1 MGEKVAPLS
10 PAESASPK
18 EEPGSPEGQPSRLG
32 DGSTRTSEATLLAE
46 DRLAHPK
53 KRTLREHI
61 AVTMED
67 PEDSKLAKGISV
79 FMMFVILISTICFIL
94 ESEVCD
100 GMAESCQTPTTG
112 FLPWDPWSYIFY
124 YMEWISVLIF
134 TADYCTRFACC
145 GGPKEMWSFFWNIM
159 NMIDLVAW
167 LPFWLIGAASSPPFG
182 LPERDASGVGGVGFV
197 RAIRLVRVFRV
208 FKAGKLRLGIKLF
221 SGALVASIEP
231 MSILCLVLTVTV
243 IIFSSI
249 IWLMEKPSSPL
260 VSDHLCVTT
269 GMCDTSDPRQGM
281 QVVMPLHPATPSA
294 PPLPFRA
301 YAPPF
306 WVPRVPYPLPPRR
319 RHLPPLL
326 GDAVA
331 CPPALSLSRRCAPS
345 PCIPCT
351 PPHPPMHAG
360 ALLRHDP
367 ELLLVDAHD
376 DDDRRLRRLLPHHD
390 PRKDLR
396 RLRDD
401 GRHLG
406 PRAADHGASSS
417 VASVASIARQT
428 PRRDRSSSHPL
439 LAHSSRASCRPLP
452 YIALSSRPP
461 ALSPTRPAPSLA
473 PPPLVAPRRTPRPL
487 ATPHVHNNNTRP
499 LAGWCC

>member
-61 AVTMED
+61 AITMED

-281 QVVMPLHPATPSA
+281 QVVMPLHPATP
-294 PPLPFRA
+294 PPLHSLSVRMPLHSGCLVSPTLSHHGDDTSRL
-301 YAPPF
+301 F
-306 WVPRVPYPLPPRR
+306 WVMLSPALLPSPSHGGVPPPHASPAPHCIPHARR
-319 RHLPPLL
+319 RS
-326 GDAVA
+326 ASARSRVA
-331 CPPALSLSRRCAPS
+331 SGGRSRR
-345 PCIPCT
+345 
-351 PPHPPMHAG
+351 
-360 ALLRHDP
+360 
-367 ELLLVDAHD
+367 
-376 DDDRRLRRLLPHHD
+376 
-390 PRKDLR
+390 
-396 RLRDD
+396 
-401 GRHLG
+401 
-406 PRAADHGASSS
+406 
-417 VASVASIARQT
+417 
-428 PRRDRSSSHPL
+428 
-439 LAHSSRASCRPLP
+439 
-452 YIALSSRPP
+452 
-461 ALSPTRPAPSLA
+461 
-473 PPPLVAPRRTPRPL
+473 
-487 ATPHVHNNNTRP
+487 
-499 LAGWCC
+499 

>member
-1 MGEKVAPLS
+1 VLGSSHRALIMGEKVAPGP
-10 PAESASPK
+10 PAESDSPK
-18 EEPGSPEGQPSRLG
+18 EPGSPEGRPSRLG

-46 DRLAHPK
+46 ERLAHPK
-53 KRTLREHI
+53 VRTLRENI
-61 AVTMED
+61 AITMED

-159 NMIDLVAW
+159 NLIDLVAW

-281 QVVMPLHPATPSA
+281 QALCFGTIPSCFWWTLTTMTTVGYGDCYPITIPGKIFAVFVMMGGISVLALPITVMGSNFEKMVAMYEDDSKRVSGEAMMDDGLVSELELREFLVTKKREGVLRKDVDTYVPALIAKYDSEGRGQLTIEEFKKLESRVCYKVSADPDAAMRELKESVGKVAASLAQLSHRFAAVEAKLGIETIETIEDVKPSPPDDDATPES
-294 PPLPFRA
+294 
-301 YAPPF
+301 
-306 WVPRVPYPLPPRR
+306 
-319 RHLPPLL
+319 
-326 GDAVA
+326 
-331 CPPALSLSRRCAPS
+331 
-345 PCIPCT
+345 
-351 PPHPPMHAG
+351 
-360 ALLRHDP
+360 
-367 ELLLVDAHD
+367 
-376 DDDRRLRRLLPHHD
+376 
-390 PRKDLR
+390 
-396 RLRDD
+396 
-401 GRHLG
+401 
-406 PRAADHGASSS
+406 
-417 VASVASIARQT
+417 
-428 PRRDRSSSHPL
+428 
-439 LAHSSRASCRPLP
+439 
-452 YIALSSRPP
+452 
-461 ALSPTRPAPSLA
+461 
-473 PPPLVAPRRTPRPL
+473 
-487 ATPHVHNNNTRP
+487 
-499 LAGWCC
+499 